1 MKQTFAIVL
10 ILLSQLAFAG
20 GNKKKLKMVKTQ
32 VDKNVSLKLPEEFAV
47 MSDNDIAKKYPAY
60 RKPVATYTN
69 EDRMIDFGFNVSNN
83 RWGNNIGLLK
93 TFYKATI
100 MNMYDKVEWFQD
112 TIVTHKKR
120 NFIAF
125 EFVSENINKE
135 TDRQLPPISYYHYVM
150 YTLVKN
156 EVYIFNYTVPIRQK
170 DTWQPVGH
178 LIMNSIKIGTT
189 PNPHEQIII
198 KKDRSVQKGEPTV
211 APIDP
216 KAAPQKSKKQ

>member
-1 MKQTFAIVL
+1 MKQTFIILL

-20 GNKKKLKMVKTQ
+20 GKKKIKMVKTQ
-32 VDKNVSLKLPEEFAV
+32 VDKNVSLQLPEEFVV

-69 EDRMIDFGFNVSNN
+69 SDRMIDFGFNVSNN
-83 RWGNNIGLLK
+83 RWGNNIALLK
-93 TFYKATI
+93 TFYRATI
-100 MNMYDKVEWFQD
+100 MQMYDKVDWIQD
-112 TIVTHKKR
+112 TIITHKKR

-125 EFVSENINKE
+125 EFISETQGKE

-170 DTWQPVGH
+170 DKWQEVGH
-178 LIMNSIKIGTT
+178 IIMNSIKITTT
-189 PNPHEQIII
+189 PNEHEQIII
-198 KKDRSVQKGEPTV
+198 KKDRTVQKGV
-211 APIDP
+211 AN
-216 KAAPQKSKKQ
+216 

>member
-1 MKQTFAIVL
+1 MKQTFAI
-10 ILLSQLAFAG
+10 LLLLLAQLAFAG
-20 GNKKKLKMVKTQ
+20 GTKKKLKMVKTQ
-32 VDKNVSLKLPEEFAV
+32 VDKNVSLKLPEEFTI

-69 EDRMIDFGFNVSNN
+69 EDRIIDFGFNVSNN

-100 MNMYDKVEWFQD
+100 MNMYDKVDWIQD

-125 EFVSENINKE
+125 EFVSENIGKE

-170 DTWQPVGH
+170 DNWQPVGH
-178 LIMNSIKIGTT
+178 IIMNSIKISTT
-189 PNPHEQIII
+189 PNQHEQIII

-216 KAAPQKSKKQ
+216 KAAPVKSKKQ